1 MIYKNISYNKIRTKY
16 MFYLKFILILVIF
29 FNASCSQKIQKT
41 GLSSVKIN
49 EIKIEEGITT
59 KSNLIKKYGPPVFD
73 SVFNKN
79 TIYYVSHVTGYKNLS
94 DRKTLNLVVFEIT
107 FNDKNIVNKIKKY
120 NKFGSKNVKISKKNS
135 LEKNNTSIQ
144 FWKDIINNLRR
155 RNVED

>member
-1 MIYKNISYNKIRTKY
+1 

-79 TIYYVSHVTGYKNLS
+79 TVYYVSHVTGYKNLS

-107 FNDKNIVNKIKKY
+107 FNDKNIVNKVKKY
-120 NKFGSKNVKISKKNS
+120 NKFDSKNVKISKKNS

>member
-1 MIYKNISYNKIRTKY
+1 

-49 EIKIEEGITT
+49 KIKIEEGITT
-59 KSNLIKKYGPPVFD
+59 KSSLIKKYGPPVFQ
-73 SVFNKN
+73 SVFNQN
-79 TIYYVSHVTGYKNLS
+79 TVYYVSHVTGYKNLS

-107 FNDKNIVNKIKKY
+107 FNDKNIVKKVKKY
-120 NKFGSKNVKISKKNS
+120 NKFDSKNVKISKKNS

-155 RNVED
+155 RNIED

>member
-1 MIYKNISYNKIRTKY
+1 
-16 MFYLKFILILVIF
+16 MFYLKFILIFAVF
-29 FNASCSQKIQKT
+29 FNTSCSQIIQKT

-59 KSNLIKKYGPPVFD
+59 KSNLMKKYGPPVFE
-73 SVFNKN
+73 SVFNQN
-79 TIYYVSHVTGYKNLS
+79 TVYYVSHVTGYKNLS

-107 FNDKNIVNKIKKY
+107 FNDKNIVNKVKKY
-120 NKFGSKNVKISKKNS
+120 NKFDSKNVIISKKNS
-135 LEKNNTSIQ
+135 QEKNNASIQ

>member
-1 MIYKNISYNKIRTKY
+1 

-79 TIYYVSHVTGYKNLS
+79 TVYYVSHVTGYKNLS

-120 NKFGSKNVKISKKNS
+120 NKFDSKNVKISKKNS

-155 RNVED
+155 RNDGD

>member
-1 MIYKNISYNKIRTKY
+1 

-79 TIYYVSHVTGYKNLS
+79 TVYYVSHVTGYKNLS

-107 FNDKNIVNKIKKY
+107 FNDKNIVKTIKKY
-120 NKFGSKNVKISKKNS
+120 NKFDSKNVKISKKNS

>member
-1 MIYKNISYNKIRTKY
+1 
-16 MFYLKFILILVIF
+16 MFYLKFFLILALFI
-29 FNASCSQKIQKT
+29 NASFTQKIQKT

-59 KSNLIKKYGPPVFD
+59 KSNLMKKYGPPVFE

-79 TIYYVSHVTGYKNLS
+79 TVYYVSHVTGYKNLS

-107 FNDKNIVNKIKKY
+107 FNDKNIVNKVKKY
-120 NKFGSKNVKISKKNS
+120 NKFDSKNVKISKKNS

>member
-1 MIYKNISYNKIRTKY
+1 

-41 GLSSVKIN
+41 GLSSVIIN
-49 EIKIEEGITT
+49 KIKIEEGITT
-59 KSNLIKKYGPPVFD
+59 KSNLMKKYGPPVFE
-73 SVFNKN
+73 SVFNQN
-79 TIYYVSHVTGYKNLS
+79 TVYYVSHVTGYKNLS

-107 FNDKNIVNKIKKY
+107 FNDKNIVNKVKKY
-120 NKFGSKNVKISKKNS
+120 NKFDSKNVKISKNNS

>member
-1 MIYKNISYNKIRTKY
+1 

-120 NKFGSKNVKISKKNS
+120 NKFDSKNVKISKKNS

-155 RNVED
+155 RNIED

>member
-1 MIYKNISYNKIRTKY
+1 
-16 MFYLKFILILVIF
+16 MFYLKFILILTVF

-79 TIYYVSHVTGYKNLS
+79 TVYYVSHVTGYKNLS

-120 NKFGSKNVKISKKNS
+120 NKFDSKNVKISKKNS

>member
-1 MIYKNISYNKIRTKY
+1 

-73 SVFNKN
+73 SVFNQN

-107 FNDKNIVNKIKKY
+107 FNDKNIVKKIKKY
-120 NKFGSKNVKISKKNS
+120 NKFDSKNVKISKKNS

>member
-1 MIYKNISYNKIRTKY
+1 

-79 TIYYVSHVTGYKNLS
+79 TVYYVSHVTGYKNLS

-120 NKFGSKNVKISKKNS
+120 NKFDSKNVKISKKNS

-155 RNVED
+155 RNVGD

>member
-1 MIYKNISYNKIRTKY
+1 

-49 EIKIEEGITT
+49 EIRIEEGITT
-59 KSNLIKKYGPPVFD
+59 KSILMKKYGPPVFE

-79 TIYYVSHVTGYKNLS
+79 TVYYVSHVTGYKNLS

-120 NKFGSKNVKISKKNS
+120 NELDSKNIKISKKNS

>member
-1 MIYKNISYNKIRTKY
+1 

-29 FNASCSQKIQKT
+29 FNASCSQIIQKT

-79 TIYYVSHVTGYKNLS
+79 TVYYVSHVTGYKNLS

-120 NKFGSKNVKISKKNS
+120 NKFDSKNVKISKKNS

>member
-1 MIYKNISYNKIRTKY
+1 

-41 GLSSVKIN
+41 GLSSIKIN

-59 KSNLIKKYGPPVFD
+59 KSSLIKKYGPPVFD
-73 SVFNKN
+73 SVFNQN

-120 NKFGSKNVKISKKNS
+120 NKFDSKNVKISKKNS